1 MQAPMQRTTRHVRPR
16 AGRSVLLLSLLL
28 LLAPVPGLAGPPRTE
43 GSALPAI
50 EGPLPRPDVLATA
63 LRAAACGRAVGL
75 VRRPVVSVIDYSLP
89 SSERRLWVIDLPA
102 RRVLFHELV
111 AHGRNS
117 GLDRARRF
125 SNEPGSK
132 ESSLGL
138 FRTDE
143 TFDGEH
149 GYALRLDGLE
159 PGVNDRARERAI
171 VVHAARYVSEEFVA
185 EWGRLGRSWGC
196 PAVSPAVERP
206 LVDAIQGG
214 SALVAYYPDRTWLA
228 SSPFLHC
235 SDGPGA
241 PPSAASLLPSPFRA
255 LTATGR
261 RSSLESRRTAA
272 TASEGDE
279 AR

>member
-1 MQAPMQRTTRHVRPR
+1 MQRTTTRVRPR
-16 AGRSVLLLSLLL
+16 AGRSLLFVLL
-28 LLAPVPGLAGPPRTE
+28 LLAPVPGLAGPPRAESPT
-43 GSALPAI
+43 LPAI
-50 EGPLPRPDVLATA
+50 EGPLPRPAVLATA
-63 LRAAACGRAVGL
+63 LRAAACARAVGL
-75 VRRPVVSVIDYSLP
+75 VQRPVVSVIDYSLP

-111 AHGRNS
+111 AHGRHS
-117 GLDRARRF
+117 GLVRARRF

-143 TFDGEH
+143 TFEGEH

-171 VVHAARYVSEEFVA
+171 VVHGARYVSDDFVA
-185 EWGRLGRSWGC
+185 SWGRLGRSWGC

-214 SALVAYYPDRTWLA
+214 SALVAYYPDRAWLA

-235 SDGPGA
+235 GDGRNE

-255 LTATGR
+255 LTPAGR
-261 RSSLESRRTAA
+261 RSGLTAQRTAA
-272 TASEGDE
+272 TASDGGG
-279 AR
+279 AP